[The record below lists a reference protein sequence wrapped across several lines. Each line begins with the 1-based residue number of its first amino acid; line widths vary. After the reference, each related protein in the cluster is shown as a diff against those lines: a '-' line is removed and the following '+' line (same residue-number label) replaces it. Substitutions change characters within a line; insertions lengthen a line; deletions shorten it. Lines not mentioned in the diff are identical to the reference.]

1 MRSATNNR
9 QPLSDEWL
17 SPAQVCS
24 LLPGMTEEILSER
37 RKQRLDPPYFKP
49 TGERGKVVLYDRSE
63 IMAWVKA
70 SKVATRDAS
79 LRRAS

>member
-1 MRSATNNR
+1 MRNTTSTR
-9 QPLSDEWL
+9 PQLTDEWL

-49 TGERGKVVLYDRSE
+49 TGERGKVVLYDRAE

-70 SKVATRDAS
+70 SKVATRDVS

>member
-1 MRSATNNR
+1 MGVRDIE
-9 QPLSDEWL
+9 PEWL

-49 TGERGKVVLYDRSE
+49 TGDRGKVVLYDRAD
-63 IMAWVKA
+63 IIDWVMA
-70 SKVATRDAS
+70 SKVATRPG
-79 LRRAS
+79 